1 MAGPTDG
8 TGLGPEDG
16 HTENGNET
24 ALVIVW
30 SWGWKVLLNPVD
42 QAIRQSRLKERVR
55 RRHNSAGAVQRGE
68 CSR

>member
-30 SWGWKVLLNPVD
+30 PWGWKVLLNPED
-42 QAIRQSRLKERVR
+42 QAIRQSRLKE
-55 RRHNSAGAVQRGE
+55 
-68 CSR
+68 